1 MPERRVKSSVNVAP
15 PVQDKPLHQLG
26 QTRSSLQADH
36 ALLTPDSFVRAPLPG
51 MERASA
57 IVHVAPAMGA
67 AFTQYTA
74 EIEPGGALG
83 PTEAQRFLFVL
94 EGKVQLE
101 ASRAKHELA
110 KDGYAYLPA
119 ADPASVRAPEAA
131 RIAVSEKVYQLLSG
145 PPGAA
150 QTDGKKGGRPG
161 IRKPDVLIGEE
172 GSIAPQAFMGD
183 ESLLVRALL
192 PDDPAFDFAV
202 NTMTYQPGAALPM
215 VESHI
220 MEHGL
225 LMLEGEGIYRLG
237 DRWYPVAAGD
247 FIWMAPYCLQWFGA
261 LGKVPAK
268 YLIYKPWNRHPLG

>member
-1 MPERRVKSSVNVAP
+1 MPDRRVKSAANVAP
-15 PVQDKPLHQLG
+15 PAQDKALHHLG

-57 IVHVAPAMGA
+57 IVHAAPAMGA

-74 EIEPGGALG
+74 EIEPGGSLG
-83 PTEAQRFLFVL
+83 PAESERFLFVL
-94 EGKVQLE
+94 EGKANLE
-101 ASRAKHELA
+101 ASGEKQVLS
-110 KDGYAYLPA
+110 KGGYVYLPPGEPSAVCA
-119 ADPASVRAPEAA
+119 AEAA
-131 RIAVSEKVYQLLSG
+131 RIAVIEKAYLPLAGPLS
-145 PPGAA
+145 AA
-150 QTDGKKGGRPG
+150 KSDGQSRAPRG
-161 IRKPDVLIGEE
+161 IRKPTVLIGKEDA
-172 GSIAPQAFMGD
+172 IVPQAFMGD
-183 ESLLVRALL
+183 QALLVRALL

-202 NTMTYQPGAALPM
+202 NTMTYQPGATLPM

>member
-1 MPERRVKSSVNVAP
+1 MPERRVKSVTNVATS
-15 PVQDKPLHQLG
+15 VQDKALHHLG

-51 MERASA
+51 MERAAA
-57 IVHVAPAMGA
+57 IVHAAPAMGA

-74 EIEPGGALG
+74 EIEPDGALG
-83 PTEAQRFLFVL
+83 PTEAQRFFFIL

-101 ASRAKHELA
+101 ASGGKHVLA
-110 KDGYAYLPA
+110 KGGYAYLPA
-119 ADPASVRAPEAA
+119 GDPSSLHASSAA
-131 RIAVSEKVYQLLSG
+131 RIAVIEKAYQPLSG
-145 PPGAA
+145 PQGAA
-150 QTDGKKGGRPG
+150 QTDGKKGGPRG

-183 ESLLVRALL
+183 ESLLVRTLL

>member
-1 MPERRVKSSVNVAP
+1 MPEKTVRPSAELAAP
-15 PVQDKPLHQLG
+15 AQDKALHHLG

-57 IVHVAPAMGA
+57 IVHAAPAMGA

-74 EIEPGGALG
+74 EIEPGGSLG
-83 PTEAQRFLFVL
+83 PTDAQRFLFVL
-94 EGKVQLE
+94 EGE
-101 ASRAKHELA
+101 ARLQASGEKHVLA
-110 KDGYAYLPA
+110 KGGYAYLPSGEPSALSA
-119 ADPASVRAPEAA
+119 AVTA
-131 RIAVSEKVYQLLSG
+131 RIAVIEKAYESLEGPLSQAQSG
-145 PPGAA
+145 DQKGAP
-150 QTDGKKGGRPG
+150 RG
-161 IRKPDVLIGEE
+161 IRKPGVLIGKEE
-172 GSIAPQAFMGD
+172 SIAPQAFMGD
-183 ESLLVRALL
+183 QALLVRALL
-192 PDDPAFDFAV
+192 PDHPAFDFAV
-202 NTMTYQPGAALPM
+202 NTMTYQPGGSLPM

-225 LMLEGEGIYRLG
+225 LMLEGQGIYRLG

-268 YLIYKPWNRHPLG
+268 YLIYKPWNRHPLR

>member
-1 MPERRVKSSVNVAP
+1 MPENRAKPATKVIP
-15 PVQDKPLHQLG
+15 PVRDKALHRLG

-36 ALLTPDSFVRAPLPG
+36 ALLTPDSFVRASLPG
-51 MERASA
+51 MERAAA
-57 IVHVAPAMGA
+57 IVHAAPPMGA

-74 EIEPGGALG
+74 EIEPGGSLG

-94 EGKVQLE
+94 EGKAQLE
-101 ASRAKHELA
+101 ASGRKHVLGEG
-110 KDGYAYLPA
+110 DYAYLPA
-119 ADPASVRAPEAA
+119 GEPSSLRASSAA
-131 RIAVSEKVYQLLSG
+131 RIAAIEKMYQPLSG
-145 PPGAA
+145 SPGAA
-150 QTDGKKGGRPG
+150 QTDGKKAGPRGFG
-161 IRKPDVLIGEE
+161 KPDVLIGEE
-172 GSIAPQAFMGD
+172 RSVTPQAFMGD

-192 PDDPAFDFAV
+192 PDNPAFDFAV

-268 YLIYKPWNRHPLG
+268 YLIYKPWNRHPLD